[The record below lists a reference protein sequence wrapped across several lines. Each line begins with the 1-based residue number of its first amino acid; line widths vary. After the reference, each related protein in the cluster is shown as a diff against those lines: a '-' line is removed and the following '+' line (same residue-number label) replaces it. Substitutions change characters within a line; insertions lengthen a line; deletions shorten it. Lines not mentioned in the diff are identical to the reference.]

1 MRHKNAQNQPLYSEN
16 LFKYHLSVVYVEV
29 VYMST

>member
-1 MRHKNAQNQPLYSEN
+1 MQHKNVKNQPLYSEI
-16 LFKYHLSVVYVEV
+16 LSKYHVSVVYVVV